1 LYYLFS
7 PSGLFLKKKKMKN
20 LFLRIRQYFKDSF
33 LELKKVNWPSRKE
46 TLRTTF
52 SVIVLSLFVALF
64 LGLLDYILLNALR
77 LIIIK

>member
-1 LYYLFS
+1 MYDVFS
-7 PSGLFLKKKKMKN
+7 PAGLFLKRKKMKN

-33 LELKKVNWPSRKE
+33 LELKKVNWPSKKE

>member
-1 LYYLFS
+1 
-7 PSGLFLKKKKMKN
+7 MKN

>member
-1 LYYLFS
+1 
-7 PSGLFLKKKKMKN
+7 MKN
-20 LFLRIRQYFKDSF
+20 LFLRIRHYFKDSF
-33 LELKKVNWPSRKE
+33 LELKKVNWPSKKE

>member
-1 LYYLFS
+1 
-7 PSGLFLKKKKMKN
+7 MKN

-33 LELKKVNWPSRKE
+33 LELKKVNWPSKKE